1 MEQGYAGNKGIKW
14 QEQKQADLRP
24 HRQTKSNMATIFTLK
39 SGAKVAETATRE
51 DSQPTQSWQESPDAK
66 ADSSPSAD
74 LQRKRIKT

>member
-1 MEQGYAGNKGIKW
+1 MVEEKQQPQINKNMETGSMLALARRVA
-14 QEQKQADLRP
+14 E
-24 HRQTKSNMATIFTLK
+24 MATQ
-39 SGAKVAETATRE
+39 E